1 MDYEI
6 WAEWYDI
13 AYRADGDRGVD
24 FHVELA
30 RASGGPVLEIGV
42 GTGRLAIPALEAGID
57 VVGIDLNQPML
68 DEARRKY
75 EALDDTAGS
84 LELVQADMRTLDLGR
99 TFPLVA
105 APARVLLL
113 ALTPEEQQETFHR
126 LAAHLAPGGIFYFNM
141 FTPNPDLIS
150 DDSRSPHLFGDAIRP
165 ETGNRVLMWNVNRFD
180 TVAQTNHGLQIFE
193 EIDQRGETVRKV
205 TLDVVIRYLYP
216 SEIHEMA
223 ANAGLEV
230 EVIYG
235 DFDRTLF
242 TEDSSEQIFICRKAG

>member
-1 MDYEI
+1 MDYEL
-6 WAEWYDI
+6 WAKWYDF
-13 AYRADGDRGVD
+13 AYKAAGNRGVD

-30 RASGGPVLEIGV
+30 RESGGPVLEIGV
-42 GTGRLAIPALEAGID
+42 GTGRLAIPTVEAGID
-57 VVGIDLNQPML
+57 VVGVDLNPPML

-75 EALDDTAGS
+75 EALDDAGGS
-84 LELVQADMRTLDLGR
+84 LELIRDDMRTLDLGR

-105 APARVLLL
+105 APAGVLLL
-113 ALTPEEQQETFHR
+113 AVTPEEQQETFHR
-126 LAAHLAPGGIFYFNM
+126 LAAHVAPGGMFYLNVFV
-141 FTPNPDLIS
+141 PNPELIS

-205 TLDVVIRYLYP
+205 TLDVVVRYLYP

-223 ANAGLEV
+223 ANADLEV
-230 EVIYG
+230 ELIYG
-235 DFDRTLF
+235 DFDRTPF
-242 TEDSSEQIFICRKAG
+242 TEDSDEQIFICRKPG